1 MCLIPNTRCI
11 IIAEHVK
18 VSLFVIVFNLCK
30 GNDIFL
36 LHRKLVLFLGG
47 IFLLFSDLSSLS
59 VSDSL
64 AIWL

>member
-30 GNDIFL
+30 GNDIFFTTP
-36 LHRKLVLFLGG
+36 HTG
-47 IFLLFSDLSSLS
+47 S
-59 VSDSL
+59 VFWGDFFAFFRFVS
-64 AIWL
+64 AVCFR

>member
-30 GNDIFL
+30 GNDTFFTTPQT
-36 LHRKLVLFLGG
+36 VF
-47 IFLLFSDLSSLS
+47 F
-59 VSDSL
+59 
-64 AIWL
+64 

>member
-30 GNDIFL
+30 GNDIFYTTPQTGS
-36 LHRKLVLFLGG
+36 VFL
-47 IFLLFSDLSSLS
+47 DLSSLS

>member
-30 GNDIFL
+30 GNDIF
-36 LHRKLVLFLGG
+36 FTTPQTGSFFGG
-47 IFLLFSDLSSLS
+47 DFFAFFRFVFTICFR
-59 VSDSL
+59 
-64 AIWL
+64 